1 MSTPIEI
8 QGMTLSIDWYRDEHD
23 NLIVKR
29 VSNLGNSYEFL
40 KENIQHFNLAK
51 YIVTETEYENYLD
64 WLEAN
69 EVINVDETIL
79 NFYQL
84 SHYEQCELI
93 CEMLNYDDSLHHH
106 FEDKCYRD
114 KDTHFALKEDCYE

>member
-8 QGMTLSIDWYRDEHD
+8 QGMTLSIDWYRDSND

-40 KENIQHFNLAK
+40 EENIEHSC
-51 YIVTETEYENYLD
+51 LD
-64 WLEAN
+64 NIAVRICYDN
-69 EVINVDETIL
+69 FTIATDTIETIH

-84 SHYEQCELI
+84 PHYDQCELI
-93 CEMLNYDDSLHHH
+93 CEMLNYDDSLHHY
-106 FEDKCYRD
+106 FEDKCYID
-114 KDTHFALKEDCYE
+114 KDTHFALKEDCYG

>member
-8 QGMTLSIDWYRDEHD
+8 QGMTLSIDWYRDSND

-40 KENIQHFNLAK
+40 TDNLNHPALSKIATKHKELSSK
-51 YIVTETEYENYLD
+51 
-64 WLEAN
+64 AN
-69 EVINVDETIL
+69 VVY

-84 SHYEQCELI
+84 SHYEQYELI
-93 CEMLNYDDSLHHH
+93 CEMLNYDDSLHHY
-106 FEDKCYRD
+106 FADDCYID
-114 KDTHFALKEDCYE
+114 KDTHFALKEDCY